1 MLSVFALQA
10 NPGPHIVMDV
20 SNRPNSQFKSTRKN
34 YCKYLHSRGLGA
46 CCPFLRACPGAEPP
60 PAKKKETTP
69 PLRDVAASN
78 ATSASFPQCSAVSG
92 RGFRSSKLS
101 WPSPRVAAML
111 RRTDASPDPERFNKA
126 FRDRSTGPDDIR
138 PFLWFYSFSWF

>member
-60 PAKKKETTP
+60 PRKKKRNDSSSP
-69 PLRDVAASN
+69 RRRCFQRDVRFVPPVFGGFGPRIQKFEAQLALTAGRRDAAEDRRFTGSG
-78 ATSASFPQCSAVSG
+78 AVQQ
-92 RGFRSSKLS
+92 GFQR
-101 WPSPRVAAML
+101 PV
-111 RRTDASPDPERFNKA
+111 
-126 FRDRSTGPDDIR
+126 DRSRRHTTV
-138 PFLWFYSFSWF
+138 LMVL